1 MVTRREFLE
10 LCAAVFA
17 QNALDGGRHV
27 GVVPFA
33 DAEQNPPFHTLMDEG
48 LDARLYT
55 DLSGLRSDS
64 LVTPNDKFFVRTAFP
79 DQLDASR
86 PWSIDVSGLVRKP
99 SALSLADLEPLVER
113 QGPFVTECAGNSDPR
128 NYGLMSAA
136 EWAGAPFAKL
146 LDRLQPAPGAT
157 RVRISGF
164 DGHSA
169 VPRSSLPGASWVFT
183 VDQLTSAGA
192 FLATQMNGELLPRNH
207 GWPVRLLVPGW
218 YGCTCIKWVNE
229 IALVNDDEPAT
240 RQMREF
246 AARTH
251 QDGTPRLAR
260 EFVPAAMDL
269 AALPVRIEKWLVSD
283 RLRYRVIG
291 IVWGGARVP
300 QRLRIRF
307 RSSEPFNGF
316 NVSQAPPSPRT
327 WGLWSYDWQ
336 PAAPGLY
343 QIVLKPEEGIA
354 SRRLDLYFY
363 TRSVRIDEV

>member
-10 LCAAVFA
+10 LCAAALA
-17 QNALDGGRHV
+17 QNLPAGGRHV

-33 DAEQNPPFHTLMDEG
+33 DAELNPPFHTLIDAG

-55 DLSGLRSDS
+55 DLSALSTGS
-64 LVTPNDKFFVRTAFP
+64 LVTPNDRFFVRTAFP

-86 PWSIDVSGLVRKP
+86 PWSIDVTGLVRNSP
-99 SALSLADLEPLVER
+99 ALSLTDIEPLVER
-113 QGPFVTECAGNSDPR
+113 QGPFVMECAGNNDPG

-136 EWAGAPFAKL
+136 AWAGAPFARL
-146 LDRLQPAPGAT
+146 LERLQPGKGAS

-183 VDQLTSAGA
+183 LDELTSAGA
-192 FLATQMNGELLPRNH
+192 FLATQMNGEPLPRNH
-207 GWPVRLLVPGW
+207 GWPVRLVVPGW

-229 IALVNDDEPAT
+229 IALVGDEEPAT

-260 EFVPAAMDL
+260 EYAAAAMDL
-269 AALPVRIEKWLVSD
+269 AALPVRIEKWVVAD

-300 QRLRIRF
+300 RRLRIRF
-307 RSSEPFNGF
+307 RSSEPFHSF
-316 NVSQAPPSPRT
+316 DVSPAPASPLT

-336 PAAPGLY
+336 PTAPGLY